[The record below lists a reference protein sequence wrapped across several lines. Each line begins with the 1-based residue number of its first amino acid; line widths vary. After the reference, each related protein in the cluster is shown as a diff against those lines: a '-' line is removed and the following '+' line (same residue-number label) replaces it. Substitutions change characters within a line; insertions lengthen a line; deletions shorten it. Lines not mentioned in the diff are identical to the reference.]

1 MGGIEI
7 HPGLSSGIGNNP
19 IRPEIITKYPVVSRS
34 PLEGDLL
41 TIRVFDNGG
50 IGQVIH
56 LIVEQ
61 DERLI
66 IKVSQLIPYVKT
78 DFSPHRFIGK

>member
-7 HPGLSSGIGNNP
+7 YPGLSSGIGNHP

-66 IKVSQLIPYVKT
+66 IKVSQLISYVKT

>member
-1 MGGIEI
+1 MGCIEI
-7 HPGLSSGIGNNP
+7 HPCLSSGIGNYP
-19 IRPEIITKYPVVSRS
+19 VRPEIITKYPVVSRS
-34 PLEGDLL
+34 PLKGDLL

-78 DFSPHRFIGK
+78 DFSPHRFLGK